1 MINGSMWQ
9 TVWQSSLIALAAAA
23 SFGWF
28 GAAVVR
34 LFSRRAA
41 TRAALREGTALESGL
56 VGAAVPAGERA
67 FDAWAY
73 RVGARFAGRIR
84 VVVRPTTI
92 TIAGPRVPR
101 GLYRAWI
108 VTQSLLLAAVP
119 PLVVAAVVTGGGLL
133 ALLGLGAFVFS
144 WLVSSLGA
152 GLWPGLGEFESL
164 ETGGRFRALEVPRAS
179 VHEVDVGPGWSKGGL
194 DVVLL
199 PYVRALNAMVGP
211 RPVSFF
217 GPDEDGL
224 EVRFAL
230 HMFSDDAAR
239 TLAGLLRSPRS
250 VEAGERSSPGGGAPT

>member
-1 MINGSMWQ
+1 MIAGSLWQ
-9 TVWQSSLIALAAAA
+9 TVWQTFVIALVAAA

-34 LFSRRAA
+34 LFSRRAG
-41 TRAALREGTALESGL
+41 TRAALREGSALESGL
-56 VGAAVPAGERA
+56 VGAAVAAGERA
-67 FDAWAY
+67 FDAWSY
-73 RVGARFAGRIR
+73 RVGARFAGRVR

-108 VTQSLLLAAVP
+108 AAQALLLAAVA
-119 PLVVAAVVTGGGLL
+119 PLVVAAVVTGSAFP
-133 ALLGLGAFVFS
+133 ALLGLGAFVLS
-144 WLVSSLGA
+144 WLISSLGA
-152 GLWPGLGEFESL
+152 GLWPGLGELESL
-164 ETGGRFRALEVPRAS
+164 ETGRFRALELPRAS
-179 VHEVDVGPGWSKGGL
+179 VHEIDVGPGWSKGGL

-199 PYVRALNAMVGP
+199 PYVRALNAMVGA

-230 HMFSDDAAR
+230 HTFSDDAAR

-250 VEAGERSSPGGGAPT
+250 VEAGERSSPGGGARS